1 MISVFESKVHIL
13 LSGRS
18 KSKVSLIDS
27 FGIRAVRLSRAC
39 ERVSI
44 CVFITIRRYQFRIC
58 TLFATAWYFLSVF
71 YACAKQYG
79 SRLLFFSLFLFPL
92 VARNKIVC
100 IDVRIDFYLFTVR
113 FVCLRCLNVRV
124 RLRAQSWSYIH
135 TIAIHLDLLHIHLC
149 HIAPLKRNQ
158 NSWFECDTRRLNRI
172 DCQYPNVCACAH
184 RIVYSSRCVFTYI
197 DFDSTV
203 FTRCTNRQTSV
214 RDLIAPERERKRERL
229 FENAIIATTRDCIC
243 FGR

>member
-100 IDVRIDFYLFTVR
+100 IDVRIDFYLFTVQ

-135 TIAIHLDLLHIHLC
+135 TIAIYLDLLHIHLC
-149 HIAPLKRNQ
+149 H
-158 NSWFECDTRRLNRI
+158 
-172 DCQYPNVCACAH
+172 
-184 RIVYSSRCVFTYI
+184 
-197 DFDSTV
+197 
-203 FTRCTNRQTSV
+203 
-214 RDLIAPERERKRERL
+214 
-229 FENAIIATTRDCIC
+229 
-243 FGR
+243 